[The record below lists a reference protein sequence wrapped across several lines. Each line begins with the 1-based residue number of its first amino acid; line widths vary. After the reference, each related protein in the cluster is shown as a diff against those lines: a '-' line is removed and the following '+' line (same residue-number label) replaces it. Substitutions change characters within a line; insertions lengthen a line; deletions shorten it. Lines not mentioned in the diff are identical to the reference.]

1 MFKNCNNDKYVRV
14 ADIYMKQSCIQLNGT
29 DMDYYT
35 GIWCQ
40 GKEPGNL
47 WERVRNYI
55 PSSQGQ
61 RFST

>member
-40 GKEPGNL
+40 GKEPGKFMGT
-47 WERVRNYI
+47 
-55 PSSQGQ
+55 SSELY
-61 RFST
+61 TI